1 MNLVYKIGLATA
13 AIAATLAIAC
23 TLPGLSEPEPT
34 RRPTYTPYPT
44 YTPAPAGP
52 TKIPLYSTLAPTVDP
67 NAFKEMAGQEW
78 LFGSAWTEF
87 ENGRTLMNNGDYQGA
102 IAAFS
107 RAQVHHGEPSV
118 TLENWTGLAFQGLND
133 HRQAINH
140 LTKAI
145 EIEDSATNRI
155 NRATS
160 YFETERCDLAIN
172 DANQALGMTPE
183 YGDGFHT
190 DERAHTI
197 LGGCHIAVGDVIRG
211 VVHLQTALELAE
223 EHGYADD
230 EIVAIYVAIGE
241 GQYSNAQYTEAIGHY
256 SKAIA
261 LTDTAEARVGRA
273 SAYWSIEDC
282 TTAIADSHQALAL
295 SPVRWPQYHTD
306 AEANTMLAICYYRRG
321 ELQPALQYA
330 DAAKQIMREHGYA
343 AEDIEALEMIEEEIR
358 LAMTP

>member
-1 MNLVYKIGLATA
+1 MNLVCKIGLATA
-13 AIAATLAIAC
+13 AIAATLAITC

-44 YTPAPAGP
+44 FTPVTAVP
-52 TKIPLYSTLAPTVDP
+52 TQIPLYSTLAPTVDP

-183 YGDGFHT
+183 YTEGLHT
-190 DERAHTI
+190 DAEAHTI
-197 LGGCHIAVGDVIRG
+197 LGTCHIVRGDPALGIFHLKTGLEVAKENRYSSGDMAVTHVMIGD
-211 VVHLQTALELAE
+211 
-223 EHGYADD
+223 
-230 EIVAIYVAIGE
+230 
-241 GQYSNAQYTEAIGHY
+241 GQSSNEKYTEAIEHY

-261 LTDTAEARVGRA
+261 LEDTAEARVGRA
-273 SAYWSIEDC
+273 SAYWSIQDC
-282 TTAIADSHQALAL
+282 TTANIDSRQALTL
-295 SPVRWPQYHTD
+295 PPVAWSQYHSD
-306 AEANTMLAICYYRRG
+306 AEANTVLAICYYRKG
-321 ELQPALQYA
+321 ELQPALQHA
-330 DAAKQIMREHGYA
+330 DAAQQIMRENGYPP
-343 AEDIEALEMIEEEIR
+343 EDIEALETLEGEIR
-358 LAMTP
+358 SAMSP